1 MGVKVRVEYCGGW
14 GYEPRYR
21 ELARVVTQEFPDAE
35 VSGFVGRSSSFEIEI
50 NGQLVFSKL
59 ETSGFPYEDDIMDAI
74 QKAQDGKPVQKI
86 TKSRA
91 PCVIMWIALPP
102 AWRPCRPEMSRKA
115 SAIPYCQ
122 SATVAFGLIHLGTAV
137 QERPCSLVNIPT
149 QMHWCHLLLVL
160 VWSSYHNKA
169 AVYCAF
175 CLPSMFP
182 LWYSRT
188 LMITVM

>member
-21 ELARVVTQEFPDAE
+21 ELARVVTEEFPDAE
-35 VSGFVGRSSSFEIEI
+35 VTGVVGRSSSFEIEI

-91 PCVIMWIALPP
+91 PCVIMWIALPSAP
-102 AWRPCRPEMSRKA
+102 AWRPCRPEMTRKA
-115 SAIPYCQ
+115 SAIP
-122 SATVAFGLIHLGTAV
+122 SATVVFGLIHLVTDV
-137 QERPCSLVNIPT
+137 QEKT
-149 QMHWCHLLLVL
+149 LL
-160 VWSSYHNKA
+160 SA
-169 AVYCAF
+169 
-175 CLPSMFP
+175 
-182 LWYSRT
+182 
-188 LMITVM
+188 